1 MTHEFNKSPW
11 QLKSRV
17 DVENK
22 VPTRRILF
30 TRFFRSKD
38 VHSKAGGAQWPPKLT
53 PRSSLN
59 PLIPKALALVR

>member
-22 VPTRRILF
+22 VPTRR
-30 TRFFRSKD
+30 RSKD